1 MPQFAYIALDRSG
14 IEQRGEIEAFDE
26 REARAQL
33 KGQQLRLVH
42 LQEGELADEV
52 HSLLQLLQMGAPL
65 LPRNWMPVRPRDLGL
80 QFRQLSLM
88 LRAGHTLVH
97 ALDSCARLSA
107 KRRLRR
113 LTLQLADQ
121 LRAGRSLSDAM
132 RSAGRPYTV
141 LMVALIESGELAGEL
156 DEVLLRLA
164 DDIDRGIELKRQ
176 LLTALTYPSIVLL
189 SAIGVVAFLVGS
201 VIPRFATFLQG
212 RGKQVPAAAQTL
224 LDISAWFGQWGG
236 WLAGGVLAAGTA
248 LAVAY
253 AMPQGRRAI
262 DRALLW
268 IPVVSGVV
276 VAASVAQAAW
286 TLALLVRSGSTVLA
300 SLQVTARIVGN
311 RAFAQAFERAGEQVL
326 AGKSL
331 SHGLKQ
337 PVVPLLLRHM
347 AEVGESSGE
356 LDRVMDELGV
366 YYRKELDGK
375 VKLMTAMIEPLL
387 ILFVGGVV
395 GFVYFAFFQAVM
407 TVSAR

>member
-1 MPQFAYIALDRSG
+1 MPQFAYIALDHSG
-14 IEQRGEIEAFDE
+14 VELRGEIEALDE
-26 REARAQL
+26 REARTRL
-33 KGQQLRLVH
+33 KGQQLRLLH
-42 LQEGELADEV
+42 LQPGPLRSAR
-52 HSLLQLLQMGAPL
+52 HPLLQALAMLEPL
-65 LPRNWMPVRPRDLGL
+65 LPRSWMPVRPRDLAL

-97 ALDSCARLSA
+97 ALDSCARLSS
-107 KRRLRR
+107 KYRLRQ
-113 LTLQLADQ
+113 LTEQLADR

-132 RSAGRPYTV
+132 RTAGRPYSV

-164 DDIDRGIELKRQ
+164 DDIDRSTELKRQ
-176 LLTALTYPSIVLL
+176 LLTALTYPAIVLL

-236 WLAGGVLAAGTA
+236 WLAMLLAMLAAGLTV
-248 LAVAY
+248 LY
-253 AMPQGRRAI
+253 SLPPGRRLI
-262 DRALLW
+262 DRGLLW
-268 IPVVSGVV
+268 LPVVAGAIT
-276 VAASVAQAAW
+276 AASMAQAAW
-286 TLALLVRSGSTVLA
+286 TLALLVRSGATVLA

-311 RAFAQAFERAGEQVL
+311 RAFALAFEQAGEQVL

-331 SHGLKQ
+331 SHGLSQ
-337 PVVPLLLRHM
+337 RVVPLLMRHM
-347 AEVGESSGE
+347 AEVGETSGE
-356 LDRVMDELGV
+356 LDRVMEELGV
-366 YYRKELDGK
+366 YYRKELDAK
-375 VKLMTAMIEPLL
+375 VKLLTAMIEPLL

-395 GFVYFAFFQAVM
+395 GVVSFAFFQAVM